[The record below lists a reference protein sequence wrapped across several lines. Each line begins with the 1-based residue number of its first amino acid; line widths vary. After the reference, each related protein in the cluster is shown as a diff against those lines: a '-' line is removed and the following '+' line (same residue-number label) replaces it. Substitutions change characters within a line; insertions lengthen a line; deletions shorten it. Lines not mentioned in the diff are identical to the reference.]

1 MKPFLEPQNVSP
13 DMIVDEGENLKL
25 TCNSTGIPMPNVIW
39 SRLGGQLL
47 SIGQEKYEVYIYL
60 KLALYLI
67 IFSNLTYSKNH
78 LAGSNFASQQCASK
92 R

>member
-25 TCNSTGIPMPNVIW
+25 TCNSMGIPMPNVIW

-47 SIGQEKYEVYIYL
+47 SIGQEKYEVYVYFIL
-60 KLALYLI
+60 VSYLI
-67 IFSNLTYSKNH
+67 FFSKFNSL
-78 LAGSNFASQQCASK
+78 
-92 R
+92 